1 MARAIVV
8 RRDAS
13 DLTIEDNPYGD
24 YGDTGGREVM
34 DDLLRE
40 VYPTIGYTARKV
52 VGTAGNLAP
61 GRTQQSVQFFET
73 ISGAPKGSTAYASAR
88 RNFERYAGGRTPK
101 LPTVE
106 GYQARYELA
115 NGERSPILDD
125 LIVAA
130 GGEVPE
136 PEDEGYGELPPGE
149 LEIEVYA
156 AIKVD
161 TGKRAKGRPQAQGG
175 AYMQDIRTRA
185 VKITIPRARQA
196 DAIRDPLAEWERQL
210 GDAIPQFEIS
220 DVQWIEARFTPKG

>member
-13 DLTIEDNPYGD
+13 ELTIDDDPSEYGAM
-24 YGDTGGREVM
+24 GGREVM

-52 VGTAGNLAP
+52 VGTTGNLAP

-125 LIVAA
+125 LIEAA
-130 GGEVPE
+130 GGDVPRD
-136 PEDEGYGELPPGE
+136 EDEGYGELPPGK
-149 LEIEVYA
+149 LEIEVMA
-156 AIKVD
+156 KVSIV
-161 TGKRAKGRPQAQGG
+161 TGKKQRGG
-175 AYMQDIRTRA
+175 SQDVRDRA
-185 VKITIPRARQA
+185 VRVDVPSARQA
-196 DAIRDPLAEWERQL
+196 YALRDPLAEFERMFSISVDGL
-210 GDAIPQFEIS
+210 TIS

>member
-1 MARAIVV
+1 MARTISV

-13 DLTIEDNPYGD
+13 DLTIDDSYSEYGES
-24 YGDTGGREVM
+24 GGREVM

-40 VYPTIGYTARKV
+40 VHPTVGHLARKV
-52 VGTAGNLAP
+52 VSPLGSGSKAGRSAES
-61 GRTQQSVQFFET
+61 RTFFET
-73 ISGAPKGSTAYASAR
+73 ISGASPSDKEYGTAR
-88 RNFERYAGGRTPK
+88 RNFQRYAKGRTPD
-101 LPTVE
+101 LATVE

-149 LEIEVYA
+149 LVIEVMA
-156 AIKVD
+156 RVKVD
-161 TGKRAKGRPQAQGG
+161 TGKKQKKQASDVRDRAIVMP
-175 AYMQDIRTRA
+175 
-185 VKITIPRARQA
+185 IPRARQME
-196 DAIRDPLAEWERQL
+196 AIRDPLAEWERQL
-210 GDAIPQFEIS
+210 GDSIPQFEIS